1 MINANSM
8 YVGMFPY
15 TKSYFLF
22 SVKPTIA
29 FAGEARPV
37 MTDADT
43 DEDVENIEPTGDLAD
58 LTASVREGMPTDED
72 FPGGSQNSNYKGK
85 GKGVGKGK
93 SGSSGAPTRKT
104 RKGKKA
110 IISQNVPSDNQAD
123 SVEENAPKPSR

>member
-93 SGSSGAPTRKT
+93 SGSSGVPTC
-104 RKGKKA
+104 
-110 IISQNVPSDNQAD
+110 SL
-123 SVEENAPKPSR
+123 